1 MAMIMTFIIN
11 NSGNFISFIY
21 CTSDFFLFS
30 IDDINQAVRGA
41 ARKMAPEILV
51 ATAKPQKKE
60 AKNKCF
66 LFLSSKK
73 RRLS

>member
-11 NSGNFISFIY
+11 NSGSFSSLIY
-21 CTSDFFLFS
+21 CINGFFSPL
-30 IDDINQAVRGA
+30 IDDISQAVRGA
-41 ARKMAPEILV
+41 ARKIAPEILV

>member
-11 NSGNFISFIY
+11 NNGNFSSFIY
-21 CTSDFFLFS
+21 CINDFFLS
-30 IDDINQAVRGA
+30 LINDISQAVRGA
-41 ARKMAPEILV
+41 ARKIAPEILV

-66 LFLSSKK
+66 LFFSSKK